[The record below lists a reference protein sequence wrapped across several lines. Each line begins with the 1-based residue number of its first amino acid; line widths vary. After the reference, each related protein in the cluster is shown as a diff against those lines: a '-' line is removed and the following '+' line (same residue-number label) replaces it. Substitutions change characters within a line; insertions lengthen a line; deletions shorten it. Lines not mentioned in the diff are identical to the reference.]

1 MPISVYLLYLNVLRE
16 DLDSWWRGVEYV
28 TIAWKTVPPLPEK
41 SRGKGKEKVTP
52 GKTKGF
58 QKTKIN
64 EFTIWLGLQ

>member
-16 DLDSWWRGVEYV
+16 DLDSWWRGVECV
-28 TIAWKTVPPLPEK
+28 TIAWKTMPPPPEK
-41 SRGKGKEKVTP
+41 SRGKGKGKVTT

-58 QKTKIN
+58 QKRKIN